1 MVEMKKKITNVII
14 IITLSIVT
22 INILIGAYTP
32 EDFNKLKNNL
42 DKFYIF
48 IALIAMVSNWISEG
62 IIIIL
67 FANSVDMKMS
77 FLKSM
82 KYCLIGR
89 YYNLITPFYSG
100 GQPAQAY
107 LMTSEGYDISKTTS
121 ILFYKFIVY
130 QVVLAVYSLF
140 MITINI
146 KLILGKLK
154 TAIPLVTIGLLLNLG
169 LIVLISVLFLNKN
182 VFEKMIFWGIRVA
195 HRLKVVKDLKR
206 VNKKAL
212 DYFENYYD
220 SLKVMWKNK
229 ILFIKT
235 AFFTFLQMTAYYF
248 ITYCVYRS
256 VGLNEATPLQIM
268 SMQAILNMSVV
279 FIPTPGTAGAA
290 EGGFYLLYKYY
301 FTGGLLPFAIL
312 TWRLIV
318 YYLNIFISGIV
329 LLYDYINKKIKI

>member
-1 MVEMKKKITNVII
+1 MNKKIFNII
-14 IITLSIVT
+14 IIIILSIVT

-42 DKFYIF
+42 DKFF
-48 IALIAMVSNWISEG
+48 IILALISMTVNWISEG
-62 IIIIL
+62 IIIIF
-67 FANSVDMKMS
+67 FANSINMKIG

-82 KYCLIGR
+82 KYSLIGR

-107 LMTSEGYDISKTTS
+107 LMTSEGHDISKTTS
-121 ILFYKFIVY
+121 LLFHKFIVY
-130 QVVLAVYSLF
+130 QVVLGTYSLF
-140 MITINI
+140 MILINI
-146 KLILGKLK
+146 RLILEKLK
-154 TAIPLVTIGLLLNLG
+154 TAIPLVTIGLFLNIG
-169 LIVLISVLFLNKN
+169 LIILISVLFLNKN
-182 VFEKMIFWGIRVA
+182 IFEKMSFWGIKIA
-195 HRLKVVKDLKR
+195 YKLKLIKDIEH

-212 DYFENYYD
+212 DYFEGYYE
-220 SLKVMWKNK
+220 SLRIMWKNK
-229 ILFIKT
+229 VLFFKT
-235 AFFTFLQMTAYYF
+235 AFFSFMQMSAYYF

-290 EGGFYLLYKYY
+290 EGGFYLLYRHY

-318 YYLNIFISGIV
+318 YYLNILISGMV
-329 LLYDYINKKIKI
+329 LLYDYINKKLKQ

>member
-1 MVEMKKKITNVII
+1 MKKKITNVII

-195 HRLKVVKDLKR
+195 HRLKVVKDLER
-206 VNKKAL
+206 VNQKAL
-212 DYFENYYD
+212 DYFEDYYD
-220 SLKVMWKNK
+220 SLKVMWRNK
-229 ILFIKT
+229 ILFIK
-235 AFFTFLQMTAYYF
+235 
-248 ITYCVYRS
+248 
-256 VGLNEATPLQIM
+256 
-268 SMQAILNMSVV
+268 
-279 FIPTPGTAGAA
+279 
-290 EGGFYLLYKYY
+290 
-301 FTGGLLPFAIL
+301 
-312 TWRLIV
+312 
-318 YYLNIFISGIV
+318 
-329 LLYDYINKKIKI
+329 NKVREES

>member
-107 LMTSEGYDISKTTS
+107 LMTSEGYEISKTTS
-121 ILFYKFIVY
+121 LLFYKFIVY
-130 QVVLAVYSLF
+130 QIVLAIYSFF
-140 MITINI
+140 MILINI
-146 KLILGKLK
+146 RLILSKLRP
-154 TAIPLVTIGLLLNLG
+154 AIPLVTIGLLLNIG
-169 LIVLISVLFLNKN
+169 LIILISVLFLNKKI
-182 VFEKMIFWGIRVA
+182 FERMIFWGIKIA
-195 HRLKVVKDLKR
+195 YKLKLIKDIEH

-212 DYFENYYD
+212 DYFEGYYE
-220 SLKVMWKNK
+220 SLRIMWENKV
-229 ILFIKT
+229 LFFKT
-235 AFFTFLQMTAYYF
+235 AFFSF
-248 ITYCVYRS
+248 
-256 VGLNEATPLQIM
+256 
-268 SMQAILNMSVV
+268 MQ
-279 FIPTPGTAGAA
+279 
-290 EGGFYLLYKYY
+290 KY
-301 FTGGLLPFAIL
+301 A
-312 TWRLIV
+312 
-318 YYLNIFISGIV
+318 N
-329 LLYDYINKKIKI
+329 N

>member
-1 MVEMKKKITNVII
+1 MKKKIINII
-14 IITLSIVT
+14 IIIILSIIT
-22 INILIGAYTP
+22 INILLGAYTP
-32 EDFNKLKNNL
+32 EDFNKLKDNL
-42 DKFYIF
+42 DKYF
-48 IALIAMVSNWISEG
+48 IALALMTMTLNWISEG

-107 LMTSEGYDISKTTS
+107 LMTSEGYEISKTTS

-130 QVVLAVYSLF
+130 QVVLTGYSLF

-154 TAIPLVTIGLLLNLG
+154 IAIPLVTIGLILNLG
-169 LIVLISVLFLNKN
+169 LIILISVLFLNKN
-182 VFEKMIFWGIRVA
+182 IFEKMIFWGIRVA
-195 HRLKVVKDLKR
+195 HRLKVVKDLER

-212 DYFENYYD
+212 DYFQGYYE
-220 SLKVMWKNK
+220 SLRVMWKDK
-229 ILFIKT
+229 ALFFET
-235 AFFTFLQMTAYYF
+235 AFFSFIQMTAYYF
-248 ITYCVYRS
+248 ITYCIYRS
-256 VGLNEATPLQIM
+256 LGLNKATPLQIM

-290 EGGFYLLYKYY
+290 EGGFYLLYRYY
-301 FTGGLLPFAIL
+301 FTGGLLPFAIF

-329 LLYDYINKKIKI
+329 LLYDYINKKFKK

>member
-1 MVEMKKKITNVII
+1 MKKKIINII
-14 IITLSIVT
+14 IIIILSIIT
-22 INILIGAYTP
+22 INILLGAYTP
-32 EDFNKLKNNL
+32 EDFNKLKDNL
-42 DKFYIF
+42 DKYF
-48 IALIAMVSNWISEG
+48 IALALMTMTLNWISEG

-107 LMTSEGYDISKTTS
+107 LMTSEGYEISKTTS

-130 QVVLAVYSLF
+130 QVVLTGYSLF

-154 TAIPLVTIGLLLNLG
+154 TAIPLVTIGLILNLG
-169 LIVLISVLFLNKN
+169 LIILISVLFLNKN
-182 VFEKMIFWGIRVA
+182 IFEKMIFWGIRVA
-195 HRLKVVKDLKR
+195 HRLKVVKDLER

-212 DYFENYYD
+212 DYFQGYYE
-220 SLKVMWKNK
+220 SLRVMWKDK
-229 ILFIKT
+229 ALFFET
-235 AFFTFLQMTAYYF
+235 AFFSFIQMTAYYF
-248 ITYCVYRS
+248 ITYCIYRS
-256 VGLNEATPLQIM
+256 LGLNKATPLQIM

-290 EGGFYLLYKYY
+290 EGGFYLLYRYY
-301 FTGGLLPFAIL
+301 FTGGLLPFAIF

-329 LLYDYINKKIKI
+329 LLYDYINKKFKK

>member
-1 MVEMKKKITNVII
+1 MIPMNKKIINII
-14 IITLSIVT
+14 IIVALSIIT
-22 INILIGAYTP
+22 INILLGAYTP
-32 EDFNKLKNNL
+32 EDFNNLKNNL
-42 DKFYIF
+42 DKIF
-48 IALIAMVSNWISEG
+48 IAVALFSMLVNWVSEG
-62 IIIIL
+62 VIIRL
-67 FANSVDMKMS
+67 FARTGKMDIS
-77 FLKSM
+77 FIKSM

-169 LIVLISVLFLNKN
+169 LIILILVLFLNKN
-182 VFEKMIFWGIRVA
+182 IFEKMIFGGIRVA

-235 AFFTFLQMTAYYF
+235 AFFSFLQMTAYYF

-256 VGLNEATPLQIM
+256 VGLSEANPLQIM
-268 SMQAILNMSVV
+268 SMQAILNMSVI

-290 EGGFYLLYKYY
+290 EGGFYLLYRYY

-318 YYLNIFISGIV
+318 YYFNIFISGVI
-329 LLYDYINKKIKI
+329 LFYYYINKKIKK